1 MALFKVALTF
11 RESSAYAL
19 SFNDHSSGFH
29 PHNLMLRS
37 TGTYFIMSYIN
48 GYCMPLSFKVEIL
61 LYILKCHTAL

>member
-1 MALFKVALTF
+1 M
-11 RESSAYAL
+11 L
-19 SFNDHSSGFH
+19 SFNDHSSGVH

-61 LYILKCHTAL
+61 LYILKDPEVSYCIIVEINKYS